1 MKQTDRASRLR
12 QEIARLGAQWRGV
25 QEKMLR
31 PRRMLGASLIERHLG
46 TRDQKRASSAFYL
59 SWSEGGRTVLRYVP
73 REQVASRRAQVEAWR
88 EYRRLRRRCRQV
100 AERLLELLER
110 LGEAQSPRPD
120 VTGQAERSGKGQR

>member
-1 MKQTDRASRLR
+1 MSDRDRASRLR
-12 QEIARLGAQWRGV
+12 QEIARLGGEWRGV

-31 PRRMLGASLIERHLG
+31 PRRMLAASLIERHLG

-59 SWSEGGRTVLRYVP
+59 SWSEGGKTVLRYVP
-73 REQVASRRAQVEAWR
+73 QEHVTSRRAQVEAWR

-110 LGEAQSPRPD
+110 LGEAQALRHD
-120 VTGQAERSGKGQR
+120 ATGQAERPGKGER